1 MNLTSDARPPVMIGD
16 DILGAS
22 VKERARVLDAHFVL
36 NAGEPGEGPLRHL
49 FGVWRTRP
57 KPVPDVSADIAP
69 MLTIGALDHAWPIAS
84 AIRRGIEIRDARRD
98 VDRLPGEGQC
108 AQKLRAPQAPGVSRT
123 AVRLRHRP
131 QRPEARHFGS
141 PAEPT
146 ILRRVCGPVSH
157 QAEI

>member
-1 MNLTSDARPPVMIGD
+1 
-16 DILGAS
+16 
-22 VKERARVLDAHFVL
+22 
-36 NAGEPGEGPLRHL
+36 
-49 FGVWRTRP
+49 
-57 KPVPDVSADIAP
+57 
-69 MLTIGALDHAWPIAS
+69 
-84 AIRRGIEIRDARRD
+84 

-146 ILRRVCGPVSH
+146 ILREGFTVQSH
-157 QAEI
+157 TKPRSES